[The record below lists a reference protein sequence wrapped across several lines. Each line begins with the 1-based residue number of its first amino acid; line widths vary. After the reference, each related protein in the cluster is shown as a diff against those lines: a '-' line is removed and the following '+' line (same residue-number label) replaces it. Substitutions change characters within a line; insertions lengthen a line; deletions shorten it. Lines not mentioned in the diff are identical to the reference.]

1 MNLRVLAIAR
11 NTFIESLRQPV
22 LLMLVLGNGLLTILI
37 TWMSAFS
44 LADIETAEVQGD
56 NKVLLDVGLST
67 VFGCGALIAGF
78 IATAAISREIENKT
92 ILTIV
97 SKPISRWIVVFGK
110 FLGVS
115 GAILIATVIMLTF
128 LLMAVRH
135 GVMSTAADTVD
146 MPVVVYA
153 LGAVL
158 IAAMSGAW
166 GNYFYRWNFPQVMT
180 LLLLPL
186 ILGAYVAMLFTHKD
200 WKFQGL
206 LIDLK
211 PQILTACACLSMA
224 VLVLTSI
231 AIAAS
236 TRLGQ
241 VMTIVVCMG
250 VFVLSL
256 MSNYFVG
263 REVFV
268 NHVVAEIEKATPT
281 DPGKPLLQSPGE
293 SFEIDLKN
301 APKPTIKVGD
311 SFFYSPSPTG
321 FPMMTPSFP
330 PFRGNL
336 QKGETFLGV
345 DVPPGLVVT
354 HAEGQKVTIKM
365 VGGKP
370 LDRVA
375 PPQADD
381 FVFLQP
387 TTIRPVWLVVWGAFP
402 NMQSFW
408 MVDAVSQ
415 NRPIPPLYL
424 ILAVGYAFCQI
435 TIFLSLAIVLF
446 EGRDVG

>member
-22 LLMLVLGNGLLTILI
+22 LLMLTLANGVLTILI

-44 LADIETAEVQGD
+44 LSDIESAEVQGD
-56 NKVLLDVGLST
+56 NKMLLDVGLST

-78 IATAAISREIENKT
+78 IATAAISREIDNKT
-92 ILTIV
+92 ILTVV

-115 GAILIATVIMLTF
+115 GAILIATVIMLVF
-128 LLMAVRH
+128 LLLAVRH
-135 GVMSTAADTVD
+135 GVMSTAADTID
-146 MPVVVYA
+146 KPVVIFG
-153 LGAVL
+153 LGAVF
-158 IAAMSGAW
+158 ISAIGGAW
-166 GNYFYRWNFPQVMT
+166 GNFFYRWNFPQAMT
-180 LLLLPL
+180 LLLFPL
-186 ILGAYVAMLFTHKD
+186 ILLAYVAMLFVHRD

-206 LIDLK
+206 LVDLK
-211 PQILTACACLSMA
+211 PQILVACACLVMA

-263 REVFV
+263 REVFD
-268 NHVVAEIEKATPT
+268 NQVVAEIEKATPT
-281 DPGKPLLQSPGE
+281 DPGKPLLQLPGE
-293 SFEIDLKN
+293 SFDIELRN
-301 APKPTIKVGD
+301 APKPSIKVGD
-311 SFFYSPSPTG
+311 SFYYSPSPTG
-321 FPMMTPSFP
+321 FPMMTASFP
-330 PFRGNL
+330 RFKGDFE
-336 QKGETFLGV
+336 KGETFLGA
-345 DVPPGLVVT
+345 DVPPGLVVSQS
-354 HAEGQKVTIKM
+354 HGQKLTVRM

-370 LDRVA
+370 LERIG
-375 PPQADD
+375 PPKADD
-381 FVFLQP
+381 FVFLRP
-387 TTIRPVWLVVWGAFP
+387 TSIRPFWLAVWGAFP

-415 NRPIPPLYL
+415 NRPIPPSYL
-424 ILAVGYAFCQI
+424 MLAAGYALCQI
-435 TIFLSLAIVLF
+435 TIFLSLAILLF
-446 EGRDVG
+446 ETRDVG

>member
-22 LLMLVLGNGLLTILI
+22 LLLLLLGNGVLTILI

-44 LADIETAEVQGD
+44 LADIESAEVQGD

-92 ILTIV
+92 ILTVV
-97 SKPISRWIVVFGK
+97 SKPIARWIVIFGK

-115 GAILIATVIMLTF
+115 GAILIATVIMLVF

-146 MPVVVYA
+146 KPVVVYG
-153 LGAVL
+153 LGAVFL
-158 IAAMSGAW
+158 SALAGAW
-166 GNYFYRWNFPQVMT
+166 CNFFYRWNFPQVMT

-186 ILGAYVAMLFTHKD
+186 ILVAYVAMLLTHRD
-200 WKFQGL
+200 WKFQGAL
-206 LIDLK
+206 VDLK
-211 PQILTACACLSMA
+211 PQILIACACLAMA
-224 VLVLTSI
+224 VLVLTSV

-263 REVFV
+263 RQVFD
-268 NHVVAEIEKATPT
+268 NHVVAEIAKATPT
-281 DPGKPLLQSPGE
+281 DPGKPNLALPGE
-293 SFEIDLKN
+293 SFEIQLKN
-301 APKPTIKVGD
+301 APKPAIKVGD
-311 SFFYSPSPTG
+311 SFFYSPSPSG
-321 FPMMTPSFP
+321 FPMMTASFP
-330 PFRGNL
+330 RFEGNL
-336 QKGETFLGV
+336 EKGETFLGPNA
-345 DVPPGLVVT
+345 PPGLVVSKV
-354 HAEGQKVTIKM
+354 EGQNLVIKM
-365 VGGKP
+365 VGGTA
-370 LDRVA
+370 LERIG
-375 PPQADD
+375 PPKTDD
-381 FVFLQP
+381 FVFLRP
-387 TTIRPVWLVVWGAFP
+387 TNIRPLWLAAWGAFP

-408 MVDAVSQ
+408 IVDAVSQ
-415 NRPIPPLYL
+415 NRPIPPIYL
-424 ILAVGYAFCQI
+424 LLAAGYALCQI
-435 TIFLSLAIVLF
+435 TIFLSLAILLF

>member
-22 LLMLVLGNGLLTILI
+22 LLMLMLGNGVLTILI

-44 LADIETAEVQGD
+44 LADIESAEVQGD

-92 ILTIV
+92 ILTVV

-115 GAILIATVIMLTF
+115 GAILIATVIMLVF

-135 GVMSTAADTVD
+135 GVMSTAADTID
-146 MPVVVYA
+146 KPVVVFA
-153 LGAVL
+153 LGAVCISA
-158 IAAMSGAW
+158 IAGAW
-166 GNYFYRWNFPQVMT
+166 GNFFYRWNFPQAMT

-186 ILGAYVAMLFTHKD
+186 ILLAYVAMLFTHRD
-200 WKFQGL
+200 WKFQGVL
-206 LIDLK
+206 VDLK
-211 PQILTACACLSMA
+211 PQILMACACLAMA
-224 VLVLTSI
+224 VLVLTSV

-256 MSNYFVG
+256 MSNYLVG
-263 REVFV
+263 REVFD
-268 NHVVAEIEKATPT
+268 NQIVAEIEKATPT
-281 DPGKPLLQSPGE
+281 DPGKPLLQLPGE
-293 SFEIDLKN
+293 SFDIELKN

-321 FPMMTPSFP
+321 FPMMTASFP
-330 PFRGNL
+330 RFTGNFE
-336 QKGETFLGV
+336 KGETFLGA
-345 DVPPGLVVT
+345 DVPPGLVVSK
-354 HAEGQKVTIKM
+354 AEGQKLTIRM

-370 LDRVA
+370 LERIG
-375 PPQADD
+375 PPKQDD
-381 FVFLQP
+381 FVFLRP
-387 TTIRPVWLVVWGAFP
+387 TSIRPVWLAVWGAFP

-415 NRPIPPLYL
+415 NRPIPATYL
-424 ILAVGYAFCQI
+424 LLAAGYAFSQI
-435 TIFLSLAIVLF
+435 TIFLALAILLF

>member
-22 LLMLVLGNGLLTILI
+22 LLMLMLGNGVLTILI

-44 LADIETAEVQGD
+44 LADIESAEVQGD

-92 ILTIV
+92 ILTVV

-115 GAILIATVIMLTF
+115 GAILIATVIMLVF

-135 GVMSTAADTVD
+135 GVMSTAADTID
-146 MPVVVYA
+146 KPVVFFA
-153 LGAVL
+153 LGAVFISA
-158 IAAMSGAW
+158 IAGAW
-166 GNYFYRWNFPQVMT
+166 GNFFYRWNFPQAMT

-186 ILGAYVAMLFTHKD
+186 ILLAYVAMLFTHRD
-200 WKFQGL
+200 WKFQGVL
-206 LIDLK
+206 VDLK
-211 PQILTACACLSMA
+211 PQILMACACLAMA
-224 VLVLTSI
+224 VLVLTSV

-256 MSNYFVG
+256 MSNYLVG
-263 REVFV
+263 REVFD
-268 NHVVAEIEKATPT
+268 NQIVAEIEKATPT
-281 DPGKPLLQSPGE
+281 DPGKPLLQLPGE
-293 SFEIDLKN
+293 SFDIELKN

-321 FPMMTPSFP
+321 FPMMTASFP
-330 PFRGNL
+330 RFTGNFE
-336 QKGETFLGV
+336 KGETFLGA
-345 DVPPGLVVT
+345 DVPPGLVVSK
-354 HAEGQKVTIKM
+354 AEGQKLTIRM

-370 LDRVA
+370 LERIG
-375 PPQADD
+375 PPKQDD
-381 FVFLQP
+381 FVFLRP
-387 TTIRPVWLVVWGAFP
+387 TSIRPVWLVVWGAFP

-415 NRPIPPLYL
+415 NRPIPATYL
-424 ILAVGYAFCQI
+424 LLAAGYAFSQI
-435 TIFLSLAIVLF
+435 TIFLALAILLF

>member
-1 MNLRVLAIAR
+1 MNLRVFAIAR

-22 LLMLVLGNGLLTILI
+22 LLMLVLGNGVLTILI

-44 LADIETAEVQGD
+44 LADIESAEVQGD

-92 ILTIV
+92 ILTVV
-97 SKPISRWIVVFGK
+97 SKPISRSIVILGK
-110 FLGVS
+110 FFGVS
-115 GAILIATVIMLTF
+115 GAILIATIIMLVF

-146 MPVVVYA
+146 KPVVFFA
-153 LGAVL
+153 LGAVF
-158 IAAMSGAW
+158 ISAFGGAW
-166 GNYFYRWNFPQVMT
+166 GNFFYRWNFPQVMT

-186 ILGAYVAMLFTHKD
+186 ILAAYVAMLFVHKD
-200 WKFQGL
+200 WKFQG
-206 LIDLK
+206 ITVDFK
-211 PQILTACACLSMA
+211 REILMACACLVMA
-224 VLVLTSI
+224 VLVLTSV

-263 REVFV
+263 RQVFV
-268 NHVVAEIEKATPT
+268 NQLVAEIEKATPT
-281 DPGKPLLQSPGE
+281 DPGKPLLEKPGE
-293 SFEIDLKN
+293 SFDIELKN

-321 FPMMTPSFP
+321 FPMMTPAFP
-330 PFRGNL
+330 PFKGNL
-336 QKGETFLGV
+336 EKGETFLGA

-354 HAEGQKVTIKM
+354 RAEGQKLTIKM

-370 LDRVA
+370 LPRVA
-375 PPQADD
+375 PPQPDD

-387 TTIRPVWLVVWGAFP
+387 TKIRPLWLTVWGAFP

-424 ILAVGYAFCQI
+424 LLAVGYAFCQI
-435 TIFLSLAIVLF
+435 TIFLSLAVVLF